1 MSGRLTRIEKV
12 INSQLDSLHVK
23 VVPRGVPYF
32 VDSLLKGTIR
42 FAVRTGANNAVL
54 NPQNTFRIGSEIPAG
69 VISMEMS
76 EVSSWMDIDSIL
88 SVGPYKE
95 TVVLEDIID
104 NKIVF
109 NQRLKFSYQAS
120 DEILLYA
127 TPLIP
132 NGLANKGAKLITV
145 LSKYKLGNGDVLT
158 YPATPGFLQSLTE
171 SKILKATY
179 GGISANPV
187 YKYVYVLSLE
197 KELSRDIVEEEKV
210 YFRSFPAYFS
220 PQIRVP
226 NLYNSTVD
234 MGPFL
239 LDYMSGKITEGFNPD
254 EYFSIKLLDRAKGH
268 NLGTEFEY
276 VDSSKNYVVL
286 KRPID
291 SRTFA
296 LFNVIKGDARLKP
309 NRVVMDVDSDR
320 KFRIS
325 QSLTPELD
333 FTGQKYR
340 FSTISNT
347 SGTLILYF
355 EPGDK
360 IEITIAAGNQSHL
373 IGIPSGIKYR
383 MDVVF
388 VSDTDKGRLQMS
400 NWTQV
405 GPQIQFI
412 EYSLVVHTDG
422 RGKYQTTGLI
432 LKPYFITPEILR
444 GRYDYGESFDGGF
457 AFF

>member
-1 MSGRLTRIEKV
+1 MSGRLTRIEKT

-23 VVPRGVPYF
+23 VIPRGVPYF

-54 NPQNTFRIGSEIPAG
+54 NPQNTFRIGSEVPAG
-69 VISMEMS
+69 VISVEMNS
-76 EVSSWMDIDSIL
+76 VSQWMDIDSIL
-88 SVGPYKE
+88 SIGPFKE
-95 TVVLEDIID
+95 TTILEDIIG
-104 NKIVF
+104 NKLVF
-109 NQRLKFSYQAS
+109 SQRLKFSYQES

-132 NGLANKGAKLITV
+132 NGLLSKGSKSITV
-145 LSKYKLGNGDVLT
+145 LSKYLLGNGDVVT

-171 SKILKATY
+171 SRCTRAVY

-187 YKYVYVLSLE
+187 FKYVYVLNLE
-197 KELSRDIVEEEKV
+197 KEISRDISEDEKI

-239 LDYMSGKITEGFNPD
+239 IDYLSGRITEGFNPE
-254 EYFSIKLLDRAKGH
+254 EYFSIKLLDRAKGYS
-268 NLGTEFEY
+268 LGTEFEY
-276 VDSSKNYVVL
+276 SDSRKNFVVL
-286 KRPID
+286 NRPIE

-296 LFNVIKGDARLKP
+296 LFNVIKGDARMKP
-309 NRVVMDVDSDR
+309 NRVVMDADSER

-325 QSLTPELD
+325 QTLTPELD
-333 FTGQKYR
+333 FQGQQYR
-340 FSTISNT
+340 FTTISNT
-347 SGTLILYF
+347 SGQLILYF

-360 IEITIAAGNQSHL
+360 IIIPISAGNQSHT
-373 IGIPSGIKYR
+373 IEIPAGNKYR
-383 MDVVF
+383 MDIVF
-388 VSDTDKGRLQMS
+388 VSDTNKGRLQMS

-412 EYSLVVHTDG
+412 EYSMVIHTDG